1 MDERNDIM
9 GMLDLMVCP
18 GFCVK
23 NQKIEKLNPAASSCT
38 DFPVQPKCTGIHGYE
53 NVLKNTGSQKRLP
66 SIKKKENYNA

>member
-23 NQKIEKLNPAASSCT
+23 NQKKYIVIYYVIDLIGMYQNI
-38 DFPVQPKCTGIHGYE
+38 VM
-53 NVLKNTGSQKRLP
+53 KN
-66 SIKKKENYNA
+66 

>member
-23 NQKIEKLNPAASSCT
+23 NQKIEKLNPAAESLLRILPIECS
-38 DFPVQPKCTGIHGYE
+38 VALWTGKAPG
-53 NVLKNTGSQKRLP
+53 
-66 SIKKKENYNA
+66 